1 MFVNAGA
8 GAPGAA
14 QASAVYVFESS
25 AMRSE
30 RNAANTP
37 KLVDAREGEVDAHG
51 VAVTE
56 DARYLLV
63 GDRAQNDITVVDTT
77 TDQVVNRFSPVGA
90 ASGDP
95 APEPVRS
102 VTGWQRG
109 LCIPARH
116 DAAER
121 WPRRRRS
128 NARIGV
134 VQLTAEGTYGR
145 LVGVAPARRN
155 DGKLPDT
162 HAISVRPL
170 VP

>member
-14 QASAVYVFESS
+14 QASAVYVFELS

-37 KLVDAREGEVDAHG
+37 APKLVYAREGEVDAHG
-51 VAVTE
+51 IAVTK

-77 TDQVVNRFSPVGA
+77 TDQVVNRFSLVGA

-95 APEPVRS
+95 APDLSDLSPD
-102 VTGWQRG
+102 GAWP
-109 LCIPARH
+109 LHPC
-116 DAAER
+116 AA
-121 WPRRRRS
+121 RRR
-128 NARIGV
+128 
-134 VQLTAEGTYGR
+134 
-145 LVGVAPARRN
+145 
-155 DGKLPDT
+155 
-162 HAISVRPL
+162 
-170 VP
+170 